1 MAVHGQRGPVV
12 VVRGGPAASQFRLP
26 VAHGVLGAGEQPQLA
41 AQRLGLGAAVE
52 AKDGAPLAGRLVA
65 EGLGITDSG
74 QRQAGDEQE
83 DGGQAIESG
92 GQAEQ
97 AVGGVEQT
105 LAQQHRQCREDA
117 AASDA
122 VGWLSEHR
130 RGLGQQTGAGK
141 RAALDVARRA
151 THGSVLVAGIAGG
164 AISCGRRF
172 GVCAGEVIGG
182 HLRSVRDCGERRRGG
197 GDDAGASVLVEG
209 GRRDAELPSA
219 GAAAHPGSEQF
230 GRLGGHLGVDDGTS
244 APSARLEEG
253 VLAVLTVAFD
263 GACEGGT
270 GDVEGSHDVGLADAG
285 NDLELGG
292 AQQHGAAVVGGV
304 AIEGF
309 EVEEVVGNA
318 IAGLHGVAVADGSGI
333 REGERERGPWQ
344 CSYYVSLHFA

>member
-1 MAVHGQRGPVV
+1 MKSV
-12 VVRGGPAASQFRLP
+12 
-26 VAHGVLGAGEQPQLA
+26 
-41 AQRLGLGAAVE
+41 
-52 AKDGAPLAGRLVA
+52 
-65 EGLGITDSG
+65 
-74 QRQAGDEQE
+74 
-83 DGGQAIESG
+83 

-97 AVGGVEQT
+97 AVGGTEQT
-105 LAQQHRQCREDA
+105 RTQQHRQCREHA

-130 RGLGQQTGAGK
+130 RGLGQQAGAGK

-172 GVCAGEVIGG
+172 GVCAGGVIGG
-182 HLRSVRDCGERRRGG
+182 HLRSVRDCGERRRGD
-197 GDDAGASVLVEG
+197 GDDAGAPVLVEG
-209 GRRDAELPSA
+209 GRRDAEVASA
-219 GAAAHPGSEQF
+219 GAAAHPGSEQC

-263 GACEGGT
+263 GAREGGT
-270 GDVEGSHDVGLADAG
+270 GDVEGTHDVGLADAG

-292 AQQHGAAVVGGV
+292 AEQHGAAVVGGV

-333 REGERERGPWQ
+333 REGEREREDHG
-344 CSYYVSLHFA
+344 SAHIMYH

>member
-1 MAVHGQRGPVV
+1 M
-12 VVRGGPAASQFRLP
+12 P

-52 AKDGAPLAGRLVA
+52 AEDGAPLAGRLVA

-105 LAQQHRQCREDA
+105 LAQQHRQRREDA

-130 RGLGQQTGAGK
+130 RGLGQQAGAGK

-172 GVCAGEVIGG
+172 GVCAGGVIGG
-182 HLRSVRDCGERRRGG
+182 HLRSVHDCGERRRGG
-197 GDDAGASVLVEG
+197 GDDAGAPVLVEG
-209 GRRDAELPSA
+209 GRRDAEVASA
-219 GAAAHPGSEQF
+219 GAAAHSGSEQL
-230 GRLGGHLGVDDGTS
+230 GRLGGHLGVDDGTP
-244 APSARLEEG
+244 APSARLEES

-285 NDLELGG
+285 NDVQLGG
-292 AQQHGAAVVGGV
+292 AKQHGAAVVGGV
-304 AIEGF
+304 AIRR
-309 EVEEVVGNA
+309 V
-318 IAGLHGVAVADGSGI
+318 
-333 REGERERGPWQ
+333 RG
-344 CSYYVSLHFA
+344 

>member
-1 MAVHGQRGPVV
+1 MALISFGSSALCRHSRGVPPRALTQVAHGGRQTQLLARDEVFRQPTVAPGVYLHVAIHGQRRPVV
-12 VVRGGPAASQFRLP
+12 VVLGGPGACQCRLP
-26 VAHGVLGAGEQPQLA
+26 IAHGVLGAGEQPDLA
-41 AQRLGLGAAVE
+41 AQGLGLGAAVE
-52 AKDGAPLAGRLVA
+52 AEDRTPLAWRLVA
-65 EGLGITDSG
+65 EALGVAYSG

-83 DGGQAIESG
+83 DGGQAIKSV

-97 AVGGVEQT
+97 AVGGTEQT
-105 LAQQHRQCREDA
+105 RTQQHRQCREDA

-130 RGLGQQTGAGK
+130 RGLGQQAGAGK

-172 GVCAGEVIGG
+172 GVCAGGVIGG
-182 HLRSVRDCGERRRGG
+182 HLRSVHDCGERRRGG
-197 GDDAGASVLVEG
+197 GDDAGAPVLVEG
-209 GRRDAELPSA
+209 GRRDAEVTSA
-219 GAAAHPGSEQF
+219 GAAAHPGSEQC

-263 GACEGGT
+263 GAREGGT
-270 GDVEGSHDVGLADAG
+270 GDVEGTHDVGLADAG

-292 AQQHGAAVVGGV
+292 AEQPRTG
-304 AIEGF
+304 
-309 EVEEVVGNA
+309 
-318 IAGLHGVAVADGSGI
+318 
-333 REGERERGPWQ
+333 
-344 CSYYVSLHFA
+344 